1 VAEALAR
8 AMAGEELAVLE
19 GLPSGLLIGGAWRAA
34 EGGATFAVEDPATG
48 ETLARVADAT
58 PADGMAALDAA
69 VAARAAWAATAPR
82 ERSEVLRRAFDA
94 VIARRDDLA
103 LLMTLEMGKPLAE
116 AHGEVTYGAEF
127 LRWFSEEA
135 VRVDG
140 RLTRSPGGDA
150 ELLVTRQPVG
160 PCLLITPWN
169 FPLAMATRKV
179 GPAVAA
185 GCTVVLK
192 PAEQT
197 PLTALAFARIMLDA
211 GLPAGVLNVITTSDA
226 APVVGPLMEDP
237 RLRKV
242 SFTGSTAVGRVL
254 VRQSAT
260 NLLRTSMELGG
271 NAPFLVFEDA
281 DVDAAVDGAM
291 LAKMRNGGEACTAA
305 NRFYVHEAVADRF
318 AAALAGRM
326 RAVTVGRGTEDGVQ
340 LGPLIDEAQRSKVA
354 ELVADARARG
364 AEVLTGGEPLDGP
377 GYFYPPT
384 VLAGTPPD
392 AALLR
397 EEIFG
402 PVAPIVTFADEG
414 EAIAAAN
421 DTEYGLIAYVFT
433 RDLARGLRVMNRLE
447 TGMVALNR
455 GIVSNAAAPFG
466 GVKASGLGRE
476 GGPEGIGEYLETRY
490 AAFSLD
496 DPEASR

>member
-1 VAEALAR
+1 VAETLAR
-8 AMAGEELAVLE
+8 AMGSDERAVLE
-19 GLPSGLLIGGAWRAA
+19 RLPSGLLIGGEWRAA
-34 EGGATFAVEDPATG
+34 RSGATFAVEDPATG
-48 ETLARVADAT
+48 EVLARVADAA
-58 PADGMAALDAA
+58 PADGIAALDAA
-69 VAARAAWAATAPR
+69 AAARAAWAATAPR
-82 ERSEVLRRAFDA
+82 DRSDVLRRAFDA
-94 VIARRDDLA
+94 VVERRDDLA

-135 VRVDG
+135 VRVHG
-140 RLTRSPGGDA
+140 RLTRAPGGDA
-150 ELLVTRQPVG
+150 ELVVTRQPVG

-179 GPAVAA
+179 APALAA

-197 PLTALAFARIMLDA
+197 PLTALAFAQIMLEA

-226 APVVGPLMEDP
+226 APVVRPLMEDA

-271 NAPFLVFEDA
+271 NAPFLIFEDA
-281 DVDAAVDGAM
+281 DLDAALDGAM

-305 NRFYVHEAVADRF
+305 NRFYVHERVADRF
-318 AAALAGRM
+318 AERLAERM
-326 RAVTVGRGTEDGVQ
+326 AGLSVGRGTDEGVQ
-340 LGPLIDEAQRSKVA
+340 VGPLIDDAQRSKVV

-377 GYFYPPT
+377 GYFYRPT
-384 VLAGTPPD
+384 VLAGTPAD

-402 PVAPIVTFADEG
+402 PVAPIVRFGDDD
-414 EAIAAAN
+414 AIAAAN
-421 DTEYGLIAYVFT
+421 DTEYGLIAYVYT
-433 RDLARGLRVMNRLE
+433 GDLARGLRVINRLE

-455 GIVSNAAAPFG
+455 GIASNAAAPFG

-490 AAFSLD
+490 ATFSLD
-496 DPEASR
+496 GAGVPR